1 MRFQEM
7 AAHCDA
13 VGTTDDDMW
22 MQRGL
27 AVGPKGDVA
36 KQGHNLDLLGDGNLP
51 VVFSLDFS

>member
-1 MRFQEM
+1 
-7 AAHCDA
+7 
-13 VGTTDDDMW
+13 

-51 VVFSLDFS
+51 VVSVRRLCESFESVIGGG

>member
-27 AVGPKGDVA
+27 AVGPRAMSPSRDTTSICSVMGI
-36 KQGHNLDLLGDGNLP
+36 
-51 VVFSLDFS
+51 SR